1 MNWKHK
7 LVEEIVKK
15 SEEELR
21 AQYAVAGYPRKPGTV
36 ARVLGKLRKAG
47 ISRKKTV
54 ATYAVSRSPAER
66 RFRGRGKGPKTRFP
80 KDFSK

>member
-21 AQYAVAGYPRKPGTV
+21 AQYAAAGYPRKPGTV

-54 ATYAVSRSPAER
+54 ATYAVSRSS
-66 RFRGRGKGPKTRFP
+66 RGKRPKTRFP